1 MELIKVHVS
10 STVLR
15 DLFQYCVG
23 VKYLNKF
30 PLYAE
35 RNTVHKEK
43 FTKVRMC
50 TESVKKMSD
59 TMMVRSFNC
68 Y

>member
-1 MELIKVHVS
+1 MELIKVHVPF
-10 STVLR
+10 TILR
-15 DLFQYCVG
+15 GLFQYCVG

-35 RNTVHKEK
+35 GNTVHKEK

-50 TESVKKMSD
+50 TESVKE
-59 TMMVRSFNC
+59 N
-68 Y
+68 

>member
-1 MELIKVHVS
+1 MELIKVHVPF
-10 STVLR
+10 TILR

-35 RNTVHKEK
+35 GNTVHKEK

-50 TESVKKMSD
+50 TESVKRIKRQHHQ
-59 TMMVRSFNC
+59 VLQI
-68 Y
+68 